1 MGKKNT
7 SSVSPALCHLETK
20 FQCLPPCFFG
30 SSNPTETPRTMYD
43 QTGRGKSEM
52 ATYKLEI
59 SISRPVNQI
68 EAKFQRLPQFFR
80 VRQSSKRLWILYD
93 QTGSGKSKIVAS
105 KTGTTYSSACGWD
118 KNEIST
124 AKPTFSRW
132 SNPRGLRGIL
142 CNQTGSGKSKMA
154 ASSLELLISR
164 LVGEIETK
172 SQRLNLHFRG
182 QAIQWD
188 WGEFRFFLVYKSR

>member
-1 MGKKNT
+1 MST
-7 SSVSPALCHLETK
+7 PI
-20 FQCLPPCFFG
+20 FFG
-30 SSNPTETPRTMYD
+30 SSNPTETLRTLYD
-43 QTGRGKSEM
+43 QTGRGKFKME
-52 ATYKLEI
+52 TYKQEI
-59 SISRPVNQI
+59 PISRLVEQI
-68 EAKFQRLPQFFR
+68 EAKFQRLPPFFR
-80 VRQSSKRLWILYD
+80 VRQSNKRLWILYD

-105 KTGTTYSSACGWD
+105 TTGTTYSSACSRRWD

-142 CNQTGSGKSKMA
+142 WDQTGSGKSKMA
-154 ASSLELLISR
+154 ASLELLIFQWVKLLISR

-172 SQRLNLHFRG
+172 SQWRNLHFRG